1 MKIKLQ
7 YMEDY
12 KKYFTLA
19 QLKTAREILNDTEL
33 NENLESY
40 INIATGNCEEVLKVT
55 AEICL
60 QQNSI
65 AFDNEVDIFFKITSK
80 KDSMT
85 FEEITITLGEIYQ
98 IGDGNNHGYRRT
110 YKLV

>member
-7 YMEDY
+7 YMKDY
-12 KKYFTLA
+12 KQYFTLA
-19 QLKTAREILNDTEL
+19 QLQTAKEILHDTEL

-40 INIATGNCEEVLKVT
+40 ISIATGNCEEILKVT

-65 AFDNEVDIFFKITSK
+65 AFDNEVDIFFKIISK
-80 KDSMT
+80 KDCFT
-85 FEEITITLGEIYQ
+85 FEEIAITLGEIYQ
-98 IGDGNNHGYRRT
+98 IGDGNNYGYRRI
-110 YKLV
+110 YKLA